1 MAQSF
6 WSRYKRAIDFKRD
19 LKDLYIRPTTRYATL
34 DGARAITILLM
45 VLFHVMFGIVMLFH
59 GDFQKIDYFISN
71 FPHYLRWMWQVQGS
85 DPLFVMCGLLVAYTL
100 FREYKKDGSIQIW
113 RFYRRRLMRILP
125 LFFVA
130 ILLYLPTDKDN
141 LSNLWSNL
149 LFLSSFLEG
158 QRHIIP
164 VAWSLDVQVQFYFLL
179 PFLVLMA
186 HATRRP
192 ITVMVLLIVASLAWR
207 YWVVAS
213 DPEIYTRPF
222 YDIIYDRTYGR
233 LLANKLYY
241 GLDVRVGAF
250 FMGMLVAYLHF
261 AHGKELKAFFR
272 RHMLINTLL
281 VLAGIAMIV
290 LALCLPVEDKTSA
303 FYDHFSPAFNLL
315 WLSFDRYMY
324 SLGLSVLV
332 LMALCPVGIGRWV
345 DWVLSWPIWHPVAQL
360 IYPIYLFHFIFIVVA
375 AVITFQTV
383 DRSSIE
389 VVQTYQVFLVYFWTV
404 VLTMAFSTV
413 MHIYIE
419 KPFLTLREKVHVDAP
434 APAPSPATM

>member
-213 DPEIYTRPF
+213 DPEIYTHLRSNVRQIAGEQAVLRARRARGRIFHGHAGGLPSF
-222 YDIIYDRTYGR
+222 CPWQGVEGVFPSPHVDQYASGVSRDRDDR
-233 LLANKLYY
+233 ARALLAGGRQDFGVLRSLQSGVQSAVAVVRSLYVQPWSF
-241 GLDVRVGAF
+241 GTGIDGAVP
-250 FMGMLVAYLHF
+250 GWN
-261 AHGKELKAFFR
+261 R
-272 RHMLINTLL
+272 
-281 VLAGIAMIV
+281 
-290 LALCLPVEDKTSA
+290 AL
-303 FYDHFSPAFNLL
+303 
-315 WLSFDRYMY
+315 
-324 SLGLSVLV
+324 G
-332 LMALCPVGIGRWV
+332 
-345 DWVLSWPIWHPVAQL
+345 
-360 IYPIYLFHFIFIVVA
+360 
-375 AVITFQTV
+375 
-383 DRSSIE
+383 
-389 VVQTYQVFLVYFWTV
+389 
-404 VLTMAFSTV
+404 
-413 MHIYIE
+413 
-419 KPFLTLREKVHVDAP
+419 
-434 APAPSPATM
+434 